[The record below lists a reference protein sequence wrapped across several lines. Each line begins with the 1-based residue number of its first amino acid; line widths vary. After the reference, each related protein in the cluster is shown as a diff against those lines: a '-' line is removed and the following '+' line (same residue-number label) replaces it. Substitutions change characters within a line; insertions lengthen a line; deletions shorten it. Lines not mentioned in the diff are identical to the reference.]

1 MPADHQNGSPE
12 RGAQASSAPKG
23 WTEPDQKVG
32 DFTTNRR
39 VIPISL
45 LALVVGAVS
54 AFIALALLRLIGIFT
69 NLFFFQ
75 RWSTA
80 LVSPATHSLGVIAA
94 VLVPVLGCLIIG
106 FMARYGSD
114 RIRGHGIPEAL
125 EAILL
130 KGSRIEPRVA
140 LLKPISAAISI
151 GSGGPFGA
159 EGPIIMTGGAF
170 GSIAAQLFHLTAAE
184 RKTLLVA
191 GAAGGMSATFASPVA
206 AVVLAV
212 ELLLFELKPRS
223 FIPVALASAMAAT
236 LRRFLLGAGPLFP
249 VPPLPA
255 FAGAPALAGCVV
267 VGLAAGALS
276 AGMTASVYAAEDFFT
291 RLPLHWMWWPALGG
305 LAVGLGGLACP
316 QALGVGY
323 DQIQALLLGS
333 VPFRAVLLLA
343 VVKLVIWSISLGS
356 GTSGGVLAPLLMLGA
371 ALGSLLSPLMPTVS
385 PGFWPLICMGAILAG
400 TMRAPLTA
408 MVFALELTGEMGT
421 LLPLLAAGASAH
433 AFTVLA
439 LRRSILTEKMARRG
453 FHVSREYAI
462 DPLEILFVR
471 DVMESTVE
479 ALPAAATATE
489 VTALLVASGDDERRR
504 IYPALDTTGSL
515 AGVVTRRDLEGW
527 LAREAHQIDSKW
539 EPATGSQTLPRWAP
553 AGDPPPPDA
562 PSSRTL
568 STVVRATPTVAFSD
582 EPLRVVIH
590 RMATTGLTA
599 LLVVDRAARGRL
611 LGLVTLDDML
621 KARVRH
627 LEEERRRERVLPLRL
642 LVPFGRFGGGRR
654 RDPTTPAPVEAP
666 PSSEIETGV

>member
-1 MPADHQNGSPE
+1 MRKRRLLAAGLRELIDAMALPDEPAAMFFE
-12 RGAQASSAPKG
+12 RTPRSRRASTVGRAPPCQLLSITRAPSAPKD
-23 WTEPDQKVG
+23 WAEPGQPVG

-54 AFIALALLRLIGIFT
+54 AFVALALLRLIGLFT

-80 LVSPATHSLGVIAA
+80 AVSPAAHTLGAIAA
-94 VLVPVLGCLIIG
+94 VLVPVVGCLIIG
-106 FMARYGSD
+106 FMARYGSE

-130 KGSRIEPRVA
+130 RGSRIEPRVA

-170 GSIAAQLFHLTAAE
+170 GSIVAQLFHLTAAE

-249 VPPLPA
+249 VPALPA

-267 VGLAAGALS
+267 VGLAAGMLS

-291 RLPLHWMWWPALGG
+291 RLPIHWMWWPALGG

-343 VVKLVIWSISLGS
+343 VVKLAIWAISLGS

-371 ALGSLLSPLMPTVS
+371 ALGALLSPVLPAVS

-421 LLPLLAAGASAH
+421 LLPLLAAGAAAH
-433 AFTVLA
+433 GVHRAGA
-439 LRRSILTEKMARRG
+439 A
-453 FHVSREYAI
+453 AI
-462 DPLEILFVR
+462 DPDREDGAPGLPRQPRVR
-471 DVMESTVE
+471 D
-479 ALPAAATATE
+479 
-489 VTALLVASGDDERRR
+489 RRAR
-504 IYPALDTTGSL
+504 DPVRARRDALDG
-515 AGVVTRRDLEGW
+515 R
-527 LAREAHQIDSKW
+527 
-539 EPATGSQTLPRWAP
+539 
-553 AGDPPPPDA
+553 
-562 PSSRTL
+562 
-568 STVVRATPTVAFSD
+568 STA
-582 EPLRVVIH
+582 
-590 RMATTGLTA
+590 
-599 LLVVDRAARGRL
+599 
-611 LGLVTLDDML
+611 
-621 KARVRH
+621 
-627 LEEERRRERVLPLRL
+627 
-642 LVPFGRFGGGRR
+642 GGGDRR
-654 RDPTTPAPVEAP
+654 PR
-666 PSSEIETGV
+666 